1 MRSPI
6 LAMAWETWGSHRRAW
21 WMILGAVPVFALLSH
36 LSAGAL
42 GESEGLRFLSFFPLL
57 LSLLFAASTLNVT
70 ERDRR
75 KSFAGFPERLF
86 TLPVR
91 TSVLVTC
98 PMVCGV
104 LSVVGLYLAWV
115 KLVYEPAGIHY
126 LVRWPATLLAAG
138 MILYQS
144 IIWCLAGFRFTRLI
158 ILSFG
163 LSFLVAVGCLPY
175 ALASESD
182 RRLEW
187 LLTGLL
193 GALACVAYGAALV
206 AVENQRRGGGRGWR
220 WWRAPARHV
229 AMALPRRRR
238 DFGSPESAL
247 LWLEWHRAGLVLPF
261 GVLLTLVL
269 IVGPAA
275 RLSGRGPEATA
286 RTAVWMAI
294 LPIVLAIPVGKGIAK
309 PAFWSVELGLPA
321 FLSTRP
327 VTNGQIVAAKM
338 RAAAFSTLL
347 AWALLLVAAPIWLWL
362 AGDLNDLRSFWGTFC
377 AIYSSPA
384 RWAIPILALFAA
396 VVLTWNF
403 MIGSIW
409 CGMSG
414 RPLLYSGAVVL
425 SAVCFVCMLI
435 LLTWFMDSPG
445 RHREVFWAMLPW
457 LPWTLAAFF
466 ILKAWLAAGAFWRA
480 RQCGIVTFGTAGRY
494 LCAWIVGT
502 CCLVVLGWLMS
513 PRVEWFRDLLCLAAL
528 LACPIARVGAAPL
541 AVARNRHR

>member
-1 MRSPI
+1 
-6 LAMAWETWGSHRRAW
+6 
-21 WMILGAVPVFALLSH
+21 MILGAVPVFALLLH
-36 LSAGAL
+36 LFAGAL
-42 GESEGLRFLSFFPLL
+42 HESEGLRFLSFFPLL

-75 KSFAGFPERLF
+75 KSFTGFPERLF

-126 LVRWPATLLAAG
+126 PVRWPATVLAAG
-138 MILYQS
+138 IMLYQS
-144 IIWCLAGFRFTRLI
+144 VIWCLAGFRFTRLI

-163 LSFLVAVGCLPY
+163 LSFLVAVGCMPY

-182 RRLEW
+182 RRLDW
-187 LLTGLL
+187 LLTASL
-193 GALACVAYGAALV
+193 GALAFVAYGAALV
-206 AVENQRRGGGRGWR
+206 AVENQRRGGGHGWE
-220 WWRAPARHV
+220 WWHALARRV
-229 AMALPRRRR
+229 AIALPRRHRT
-238 DFGSPESAL
+238 FGSPEAAL

-261 GVLLTLVL
+261 GVLLTLLL

-275 RLSGRGPEATA
+275 KLTGHGPEATA
-286 RTAVWMAI
+286 RTAVWMAV
-294 LPIVLAIPVGKGIAK
+294 LPIVLAVPVGKGLAK
-309 PAFWSVELGLPA
+309 PAFWSAELGLPA

-338 RAAAFSTLL
+338 RAAAFSALL
-347 AWALLLVAAPIWLWL
+347 AWAVLLVAAPIWLRL
-362 AGDLNDLRSFWGTFC
+362 TGDLNDLRTFWGNFC

-396 VVLTWNF
+396 ILLTWNL
-403 MIGSIW
+403 MTGSIW
-409 CGMSG
+409 SGMSG
-414 RPLLYSGAVVL
+414 RPLLYFGAVVL
-425 SAVCFVCMLI
+425 CAVCFGCMLI
-435 LLTWFMDSPG
+435 LLTWCMDSPG
-445 RHREVFWAMLPW
+445 RYRGVFWAMLTC
-457 LPWTLAAFF
+457 LPWTLAACF
-466 ILKAWLAAGAFWRA
+466 ILKAWLATWAFWRA
-480 RQCGIVTFGTAGRY
+480 EQCGLVTFRTAGRY
-494 LCAWIVGT
+494 LCAWIVST

-513 PRVEWFRDLLCLAAL
+513 PRVEWFRDLLCLATL
-528 LACPIARVGAAPL
+528 LTCPIARVGAAPL